1 MSMKLWKKLA
11 AAIAAG
17 AVCLGCAGMS
27 GFSGVLQNVQP
38 VLSASAATG
47 TYESLTYSVSSSGT
61 VTITDCDTAVT
72 AVEIPAE
79 IDGCPVT
86 SIKDAVFRGCSK
98 LTDITIPESVTYIGK
113 EAFSFTP
120 WLKARQAENPLV
132 IVNHIV
138 VDGRTCTGDVVIP
151 DGVTDIANYAFS
163 SDFGLVTAC
172 STQMTSVTIPDSV
185 TRIGSSAFSGCKGL
199 RRVKL
204 SKNITAIEVAAFY
217 QCDSLPEIV
226 LPEGLT
232 TIRSNAFSSCT
243 RLTGLRLP
251 DSLTKM
257 ENWAFA
263 SCANLTRITIP
274 DSVTSMGQS
283 IFSECDGLTIRGY
296 AGSFAQK
303 YAENYDIP
311 FADLNSTNTLLGDV
325 DENGTLDST
334 DIFYAMYYVANIAV
348 GNAGEL
354 TPQQIAAAD
363 IDCDGAVD
371 ASDIFYLM
379 YYVALHGAG
388 IRQTWSELLAK

>member
-1 MSMKLWKKLA
+1 M
-11 AAIAAG
+11 
-17 AVCLGCAGMS
+17 
-27 GFSGVLQNVQP
+27 
-38 VLSASAATG
+38 
-47 TYESLTYSVSSSGT
+47 
-61 VTITDCDTAVT
+61 
-72 AVEIPAE
+72 
-79 IDGCPVT
+79 
-86 SIKDAVFRGCSK
+86 
-98 LTDITIPESVTYIGK
+98 
-113 EAFSFTP
+113 
-120 WLKARQAENPLV
+120 
-132 IVNHIV
+132 
-138 VDGRTCTGDVVIP
+138 
-151 DGVTDIANYAFS
+151 TDIANYAFS

-204 SKNITAIEVAAFY
+204 SKNITTIEVAAFY

-243 RLTGLRLP
+243 RLTGLRLQ

>member
-1 MSMKLWKKLA
+1 M
-11 AAIAAG
+11 
-17 AVCLGCAGMS
+17 
-27 GFSGVLQNVQP
+27 
-38 VLSASAATG
+38 
-47 TYESLTYSVSSSGT
+47 
-61 VTITDCDTAVT
+61 
-72 AVEIPAE
+72 
-79 IDGCPVT
+79 
-86 SIKDAVFRGCSK
+86 
-98 LTDITIPESVTYIGK
+98 
-113 EAFSFTP
+113 
-120 WLKARQAENPLV
+120 
-132 IVNHIV
+132 
-138 VDGRTCTGDVVIP
+138 
-151 DGVTDIANYAFS
+151 
-163 SDFGLVTAC
+163 
-172 STQMTSVTIPDSV
+172 
-185 TRIGSSAFSGCKGL
+185 
-199 RRVKL
+199 
-204 SKNITAIEVAAFY
+204 
-217 QCDSLPEIV
+217 
-226 LPEGLT
+226 
-232 TIRSNAFSSCT
+232 T
-243 RLTGLRLP
+243 RL
-251 DSLTKM
+251 
-257 ENWAFA
+257 
-263 SCANLTRITIP
+263 TIP